1 MSLLRIWNDVAAAQ
15 ETLLKRLSPDEIEAP
30 ERVQQGLLRIFGEA
44 LTPEEAVRR
53 ILADLR
59 RRGDA
64 AAREWTRRIDGVDRP
79 HLEVP
84 ADEIAAATASVPAD
98 LLAAMEVA
106 ASRIRAFHQRQ
117 HIPSWIDLDLG
128 GTLGQIVRPLQRV
141 GIYVPGGT
149 AALPSSLLMSA
160 IPARVAGV
168 AEVVV
173 ASPPERATGTVAPIT
188 LAAAA
193 IAGVD
198 RVLCIGGAQAI
209 GALAYGTATVPRVDK
224 ICGPGNLF
232 VTLAK
237 RQVFGSVGIDGLPG
251 PTETLIIADDGA
263 DPANVAADL
272 LAQAE
277 HDVLASA
284 ILLTPSPELA
294 RAVQAEVESRAA
306 TLERGEIIRVS
317 LAQRSGVLITA
328 DVEQAIALANEYAPE
343 HLCLDV
349 RQPWDYIDR
358 VRNAG
363 GIFVGAISCEVLG
376 DYVSGPSHIM
386 PTSGTARFASP
397 QNVADFVKITSLVA
411 LNASQVAELVPAAV
425 RLAEAEGLA
434 AHAQAARQR
443 TDPARQ
449 RTDPA
454 RQRTDPAHKEAA

>member
-1 MSLLRIWNDVAAAQ
+1 MSLLRIWTDVAAAR
-15 ETLLKRLSPDEIEAP
+15 ETLLRRLSADEIEVP
-30 ERVQQGLLRIFGEA
+30 ERIKGGMRRIFGEE
-44 LTPEEAVRR
+44 LSPEEAVRR
-53 ILADLR
+53 ILADVR
-59 RRGDA
+59 SRGDA
-64 AAREWTRRIDGVDRP
+64 AVREWTRRIDGTERERI
-79 HLEVP
+79 EVSP
-84 ADEIAAATASVPAD
+84 DEIAAAKASIAPD
-98 LLAAMEVA
+98 LLAALELA

-117 HIPSWIDLDLG
+117 HIPSWIDLEMG

-141 GIYVPGGT
+141 GIYAPGGT
-149 AALPSSLLMSA
+149 APLPSSLLMAA

-168 AEVVV
+168 AEIVV

-193 IAGVD
+193 LAGVD
-198 RVLCIGGAQAI
+198 RVFCIGGAQAI
-209 GALAYGTATVPRVDK
+209 GALAYGTASVPRVDK

-237 RQVFGSVGIDGLPG
+237 RQVFGAVGIDGLPG

-263 DPANVAADL
+263 DPGNVAADL

-277 HDVLASA
+277 HDVIATA
-284 ILLTPSPELA
+284 ILLTPSLELA
-294 RAVQAEVESRAA
+294 RAVQAEVEARVAA
-306 TLERGEIIRVS
+306 LERQEIIRVS

-328 DVEQAIALANEYAPE
+328 DVEQALELANEYAPE

-349 RQPWDYIDR
+349 REPWGYIDR

-363 GIFVGAISCEVLG
+363 GIFVGGISCEVLG

-397 QNVADFVKITSLVA
+397 QNVSDFLKITSLVA
-411 LNASQVAELVPAAV
+411 LNPSQVAELVPAAV
-425 RLAEAEGLA
+425 RLAEAEGLT

-443 TDPARQ
+443 AQ
-449 RTDPA
+449 R
-454 RQRTDPAHKEAA
+454 KEAA